1 MFWTL
6 RDNSAHIICMVRGK
20 QTRTRRPN
28 KALRHVRTIT
38 GLSMRRFAEQVRTSA
53 ASVQKIEDG
62 TLKMAHELAVAI
74 MALTGAS
81 PESLVEGSVAKT
93 IAGRPFTRSTY
104 QTWRTLRPEAGVV
117 EAAADRVADL
127 VRALVLSSYGER
139 DPELAHLAKP
149 ARFRE
154 VLVLLSE
161 TLDELGTRYHLIEA
175 ANRALAERAVASD
188 PREVTFAQLKELL
201 AIQPARASVPAKWD
215 KERAAKVSDHQLV
228 KITEKRHPLW
238 QRPAGA
244 ANIGG
249 IVGMADLVLLDQLRI
264 EARLPYSPREITP
277 LVVNKVKFALI
288 GAESKVARIEAAHR
302 AAEAGS
308 TDSPKGKRDTRRHA
322 RRSTTKKKGRK

>member
-6 RDNSAHIICMVRGK
+6 GDNSAHIVCMVRGK

-38 GLSMRRFAEQVRTSA
+38 GLSMRAFAEQVRTSP

-62 TLKMAHELAVAI
+62 TLKMSHELAVAV

-104 QTWRTLRPEAGVV
+104 QTWRTLHPEAGVV

-127 VRALVLSSYGER
+127 ARALVLASYGER
-139 DPELAHLAKP
+139 ELAHLAKP

-161 TLDELGTRYHLIEA
+161 ALDDLGTRYHLIEA
-175 ANRALAERAVASD
+175 ANRVLAERAVASE

-201 AIQPARASVPAKWD
+201 AIRPDRASVPAKWD

-228 KITEKRHPLW
+228 KLTEKRHPLW

-249 IVGMADLVLLDQLRI
+249 VVGMADLVLLDRVRI

-277 LVVNKVKFALI
+277 LVVNKLKLALI
-288 GAESKVARIEAAHR
+288 GAESEVARIEAASR
-302 AAEAGS
+302 AAEAG
-308 TDSPKGKRDTRRHA
+308 TMDSPKRKRSAPRQA
-322 RRSTTKKKGRK
+322 RRSTTKKKARK